1 MEARCFM
8 FVPARRLIGSEAKWL
23 AVRGII
29 QQQAA
34 KTDRHNSQSAGL
46 VIESCAASVAGAWL
60 MRKGRYRPCLVV
72 NWKKGYTRTWR
83 AK

>member
-1 MEARCFM
+1 M
-8 FVPARRLIGSEAKWL
+8 FVPVRRLIGSEAKWF

-34 KTDRHNSQSAGL
+34 KTDRRNSQSAGL

-60 MRKGRYRPCLVV
+60 LRKRRHRPWVV
-72 NWKKGYTRTWR
+72 VTWKKAYTRTWR